1 MLYCPIYI
9 NVGYSSG
16 CLWRFK
22 IITDADHGRT
32 CRNYVLEV
40 RAVMVVGVL
49 KIRICLQPSS
59 ELVDGDDR
67 RGERWGS
74 NKLSSGSGAM
84 KCSDLQVGS
93 FASASNEPQRVN

>member
-1 MLYCPIYI
+1 M
-9 NVGYSSG
+9 
-16 CLWRFK
+16 
-22 IITDADHGRT
+22 
-32 CRNYVLEV
+32 
-40 RAVMVVGVL
+40 L

-74 NKLSSGSGAM
+74 NKLSSGSDG
-84 KCSDLQVGS
+84 CLLVYSDLQVGS